1 MMLNKGVQLPCQLQ
15 HQQLLPWPHWL
26 CLLYQVRK
34 PDVSFT
40 CFLST
45 LLFRQV
51 YQLCF
56 SDRFTNFDI
65 TLFKGTDYH
74 FFKFNHRLLPK
85 MRLMYI
91 WENTLPYFSARQNE
105 YFLSKLPKIG
115 IHLSAHKS
123 LIFEKKNGSV
133 KCSHILYAYKPIFK
147 DKSLWWF
154 LIKYNDQS
162 LEGFYSLVS
171 ILHTN
176 IHITY
181 YICNNMKLLSFL
193 FS

>member
-1 MMLNKGVQLPCQLQ
+1 MGWVTFNQYLMMLNKGVQLPCQLQ

-91 WENTLPYFSARQNE
+91 WENTLPYFQRAKMNIFCQNWE
-105 YFLSKLPKIG
+105 RTK
-115 IHLSAHKS
+115 A
-123 LIFEKKNGSV
+123 
-133 KCSHILYAYKPIFK
+133 
-147 DKSLWWF
+147 WF
-154 LIKYNDQS
+154 LKKKTA
-162 LEGFYSLVS
+162 L
-171 ILHTN
+171 
-176 IHITY
+176 
-181 YICNNMKLLSFL
+181 
-193 FS
+193 